1 MSMNAE
7 PHGTECCGAGSISEW
22 WKDMNEQHIINA
34 ELEAHEI
41 NERDFNYEDTDIPPE
56 LGEYMVEC
64 IFTDDQLAQSES
76 KLAKILKKR
85 GYKRVAR
92 WVNPN
97 TDNACNHFVKFNRT
111 SRKIPYEW

>member
-1 MSMNAE
+1 MSMVVE
-7 PHGTECCGAGSISEW
+7 RHGTECCGAGSISTW
-22 WKDMNEQHIINA
+22 FGDMDEQHIIGA
-34 ELEAHEI
+34 ETRAHEI
-41 NERDFNYEDTDIPPE
+41 NEEDYDGWENPTPE

-64 IFTDDQLAQSES
+64 IFTDDQLTQSGS

-97 TDNACNHFVKFNRT
+97 TDNVCNHFVKFNRT